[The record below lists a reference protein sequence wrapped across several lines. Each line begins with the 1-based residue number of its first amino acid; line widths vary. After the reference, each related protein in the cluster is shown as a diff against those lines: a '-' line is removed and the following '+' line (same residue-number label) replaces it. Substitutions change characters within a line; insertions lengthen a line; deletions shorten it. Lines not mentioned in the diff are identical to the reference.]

1 MMHARPLLVL
11 LFAVATPAFAQS
23 APVAADSDAQ
33 MKVERQARD
42 AVATDSTAIDAIR
55 NDPNASGQ
63 DYNRA
68 VMQYREARALLKSG
82 DYGAAADSA
91 GSARA
96 TAEASQGGRDVF
108 DRQSQGVGAAP
119 MRDSTVDNT
128 QRAVPDAVPQR
139 TFRDSTVFGAG
150 KYSPDGV
157 DVPQRSFRDSLPDGV
172 ERAQPVNQTS
182 QP

>member
-1 MMHARPLLVL
+1 MMYTRPLLVL
-11 LFAVATPAFAQS
+11 LFAVATPTFAQS
-23 APVAADSDAQ
+23 GRAAADSDAQ

-42 AVATDSTAIDAIR
+42 AVAADSTAIDAIR

-68 VMQYREARALLKSG
+68 VLQYREARSLLKSG
-82 DYGAAADSA
+82 DYGAATDSA
-91 GSARA
+91 AHA
-96 TAEASQGGRDVF
+96 TADAAQGGRDVF
-108 DRQSQGVGAAP
+108 DRQSQSVGAAP

-172 ERAQPVNQTS
+172 EKAQPVNQTS